1 MSQENV
7 EVVRAAYEAFARG
20 DRGVVARF
28 ADPEIEWTPL
38 LGALLGVEKLTG
50 REAVLEF
57 LFDIENYIDGWRTE
71 PDEFVDLG
79 DDGVLVL
86 ETRHGRPKG
95 TDAKISQ
102 PTGAIY
108 RLRDRLIVS
117 VRAYPSKREAL
128 EAAGLS
134 EQGGVGDTNPG
145 R

>member
-1 MSQENV
+1 MSEENV

-38 LGALLGVEKLTG
+38 LGVEKLDG
-50 REAVLEF
+50 RKAVLEF
-57 LFDIENYIDGWRTE
+57 LFDIENYIDGWRTD

-79 DDGVLVL
+79 DGGVLVL
-86 ETRHGRPKG
+86 ETRCGRPKG
-95 TDAKISQ
+95 TDVTISQ

-128 EAAGLS
+128 EAAGL
-134 EQGGVGDTNPG
+134 GAPG

>member
-79 DDGVLVL
+79 DRVLVL
-86 ETRHGRPKG
+86 ETVTGVRRAPTPRSASRRGRS
-95 TDAKISQ
+95 TASE
-102 PTGAIY
+102 TG
-108 RLRDRLIVS
+108 
-117 VRAYPSKREAL
+117 
-128 EAAGLS
+128 
-134 EQGGVGDTNPG
+134 
-145 R
+145 